1 MAGKKKLKKCRFY
14 GFYIGRKIPKSQ
26 KYQIFEQD
34 RPVLWN
40 GNVRKRLEIGSI
52 LLRTKLGRA
61 LLLCEYGA
69 H

>member
-1 MAGKKKLKKCRFY
+1 MAGKKKLKKCRFN

-34 RPVLWN
+34 GPVLWN
-40 GNVRKRLEIGSI
+40 GNVR
-52 LLRTKLGRA
+52 TKLDQA